1 MQHDHVLGLILFLL
15 VSPGAGTFLRGTML
29 PIRRLLMPLLG
40 RGLDFFGRGH
50 DLLKFIRVH
59 FNYHL
64 VHYCE
69 PLSKL
74 VILRQIRSAFC
85 VFANIV
91 GQILQLV
98 EHVDPYALILPRHFK
113 NPHIKAGEVRRWYR
127 HRRSLLYEPASRV
140 NHRVLVR
147 ELHL

>member
-1 MQHDHVLGLILFLL
+1 
-15 VSPGAGTFLRGTML
+15 
-29 PIRRLLMPLLG
+29 MPLLR
-40 RGLDFFGRGH
+40 RGLDFFGWGH
-50 DLLKFIRVH
+50 NLLKFIRVH

-113 NPHIKAGEVRRWYR
+113 NPHIKAGEVRRWYC